1 MSKAFDKLNCYILL
15 KKLMEKKCPVKLI
28 NILHMWF
35 NISCTIIKWGERY
48 SSLVFPTT
56 GVRQGSML
64 SPLLFSVYVDDMLN
78 CLNRSKFGCQ
88 VKDFYFNAFMYADDL
103 LLVSISVSDLQKL
116 LEICE
121 TELIKIYMRVK
132 LTPLNHLA

>member
-88 VKDFYFNAFMYADDL
+88 VNKHMYFNTFMYADDL
-103 LLVSISVSDLQKL
+103 LLVPISVSDLQKL
-116 LEICE
+116 LKICKADMRMMRLK
-121 TELIKIYMRVK
+121 LI
-132 LTPLNHLA
+132 